1 MELQNNLEQSRF
13 FDFEKNKV
21 QAITM
26 EQLERTFKENDVY
39 GKPLRGIH
47 HFEFINR
54 VIDIAKEYDYTLELY
69 DMFAAQN
76 RDKYTP
82 GVVILPQIEEKYG
95 PRAIEAHILR
105 RVFANIRIKD
115 FDTDELTTNMAIAFH
130 QRGIQVGFGNNVIIC
145 HNQCMLMPTNYVA
158 TYGNGRET
166 SVSIDDVFEVIKS
179 WLFDA
184 RGIVVAEREKI
195 DMMKSIEC
203 TTEQIYQLI
212 GIMTAMRVSADT
224 NNRLIKS
231 NEDYPLTQSQI
242 SRFTEELLM
251 VHKKQSR
258 LNVWDIYNA
267 ATNLY
272 KPQTV
277 EIPSIMPH
285 NRRLVNLLNDF
296 FEFLP

>member
-1 MELQNNLEQSRF
+1 MELQTNLEQSRF

-21 QAITM
+21 QPITI

-39 GKPLRGIH
+39 GNPLRGIH

-54 VIDIAKEYDYTLELY
+54 VIDIAKEFDYTLELY

-82 GVVILPQIEEKYG
+82 GVVILPQIEEKFG

-105 RVFANIRIKD
+105 RVYANIRIKD

-158 TYGNGRET
+158 TYGNGRDK
-166 SVSIDDVFEVIKS
+166 SVSIEDVFEVIKS

-184 RGIVVAEREKI
+184 RGIIVAEREKI
-195 DMMKSIEC
+195 DTMKSIEC
-203 TTEQIYQLI
+203 SMEQVFQLI
-212 GIMTAMRVSADT
+212 GMMTAMRVSADT
-224 NNRLIKS
+224 NIKSIKS
-231 NEDYPLTQSQI
+231 NDEYPLSQAQI
-242 SRFTEELLM
+242 SRFTEQLL
-251 VHKKQSR
+251 VIHNKQSH

-272 KPQTV
+272 KPQMV
-277 EIPSIMPH
+277 EIPSIMPQ

-296 FEFLP
+296 FEI